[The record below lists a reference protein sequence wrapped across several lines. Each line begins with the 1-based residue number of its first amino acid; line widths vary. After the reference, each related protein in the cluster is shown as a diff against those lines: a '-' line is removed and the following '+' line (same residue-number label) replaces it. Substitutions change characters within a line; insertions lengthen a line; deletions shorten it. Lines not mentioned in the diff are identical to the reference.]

1 MPASNTSDSSERA
14 GYIAGNHFGLGLR
27 PGELRYINSD
37 PRGWLKSQLDNI
49 ENLPAS
55 LQAQRDKN
63 LTDNKIFQQHT
74 SLRLQAAAN
83 VASQDRG
90 SDRPAL
96 EGPI

>member
-1 MPASNTSDSSERA
+1 MTERR
-14 GYIAGNHFGLGLR
+14 NVLHFGLR
-27 PGELRYINSD
+27 
-37 PRGWLKSQLDNI
+37 
-49 ENLPAS
+49 
-55 LQAQRDKN
+55 
-63 LTDNKIFQQHT
+63 